1 MIQGN
6 LKKHH
11 KVKEKVVKEVLWTN
25 QGKGVLNHIVPKED
39 KNLQTKKLEAE
50 VGNLQVQNA
59 DYSQIVQELS
69 DKLKKYENKYGT
81 VFTKGSSNK
90 TK

>member
-1 MIQGN
+1 MA
-6 LKKHH
+6 
-11 KVKEKVVKEVLWTN
+11 
-25 QGKGVLNHIVPKED
+25 KED

-59 DYSQIVQELS
+59 DYQQIVQELS

-81 VFTKGSSNK
+81 VFTKGSSDN